1 MVRQTGKGWGKR
13 HARGTEA
20 TLLVKD
26 RGRRE
31 SRGSGP
37 GGQRGSERM
46 VAMGRPP
53 IIGAHNGNIQMGGQM
68 SAGTFKEL
76 YFSPQGRISR
86 STFWL
91 RFALPVFVISMVLS
105 VKIGRA
111 HV

>member
-1 MVRQTGKGWGKR
+1 
-13 HARGTEA
+13 
-20 TLLVKD
+20 
-26 RGRRE
+26 
-31 SRGSGP
+31 
-37 GGQRGSERM
+37 M

-105 VKIGRA
+105 VIESGSEFPLFSMLFNLAILWPGIVLAIKRSIGRA
-111 HV
+111 SCRDRVCPYV